1 MNNKEIMEEL
11 KELSRAIHLM
21 EKKVSDTKSAAYG
34 IIFIL
39 VLIAWLK

>member
-1 MNNKEIMEEL
+1 MSSLELMRKLEEL
-11 KELSRAIHLM
+11 SKQIHLM
-21 EKKVSDTKSAAYG
+21 EKKVSDTKFAAYG